1 MDISEE
7 DYKLAKEAHVSDC
20 TGGSIH
26 EINLVCAS
34 IVSAHMLW
42 TSLVQANIICQDSFA
57 PEFIIYVLPVLS
69 CLTIASDYAAYVTV
83 AMATVALFIFSSKKP
98 TTTAAAADAN
108 HNETKQAEHKSYL
121 TVYRAGTMILTCI
134 AILAVDFQFFPRRF
148 AKVETFGTSLM
159 DVGVGSFVFSSG
171 VVASRAYIHP
181 QQQQQNRAF
190 IKSFIKSIRSA
201 LPILVLGFARFFL
214 TKSVN
219 YQEHNSEYGLH
230 WNFFFTLGFLPPFVT
245 TLSFL
250 RRFASFSVL
259 ATVIAI
265 GYQTAL
271 CQGLQ
276 DWILKAPR
284 VDMISANKE
293 GICSFA
299 GYLSIFMFG
308 LECGSIIFQNDLS
321 TTRISRLFGIAQ
333 QKQTKQLAVHL
344 FTFSA
349 LMWSGFGLWISLFPE
364 FYVSR
369 RMANLPYI
377 FWVIAFNLTL
387 LSCLVLVESKSQIR
401 GGGRGPPMLDA
412 VNINGLITFLLA
424 NVLTGTVNLSIRT
437 LYANDLQSSFI
448 NAAYMLIVTAVPWI
462 MWRSFKIRIKF

>member
-7 DYKLAKEAHVSDC
+7 DYKLAKEAHVANC

-34 IVSAHMLW
+34 LVSSHMLW
-42 TSLVQANIICQDSFA
+42 TSLVQASIISQNTFT
-57 PEFIIYVLPVLS
+57 PEFFIYVLPVLS
-69 CLTIASDYAAYVTV
+69 CLTILSDYAAYVTV
-83 AMATVALFIFSSKKP
+83 GMATIALFIFSS
-98 TTTAAAADAN
+98 TTRATDTTNKEAKGTK
-108 HNETKQAEHKSYL
+108 ETEYKSYL

-171 VVASRAYIHP
+171 VVASRAYIR
-181 QQQQQNRAF
+181 QQSRSF

-201 LPILVLGFARFFL
+201 FPILVLGFARFFL
-214 TKSVN
+214 TKGVN

-245 TLSFL
+245 MLSFL
-250 RRFASFSVL
+250 RRFASFSLL
-259 ATVIAI
+259 ATVIAV
-265 GYQTAL
+265 GYQVAL

-276 DWILKAPR
+276 DWILEAPR
-284 VDMISANKE
+284 VDIISANKE

-308 LECGSIIFQNDLS
+308 LECGCMIFQDNLS
-321 TTRISRLFGIAQ
+321 ETRISKLFGISQ
-333 QKQTKQLAVHL
+333 QKQSKQLVFHL
-344 FTFSA
+344 FTFSVI
-349 LMWSGFGLWISLFPE
+349 MWSVFGLWISAFPE

-369 RMANLPYI
+369 RM
-377 FWVIAFNLTL
+377 V
-387 LSCLVLVESKSQIR
+387 
-401 GGGRGPPMLDA
+401 
-412 VNINGLITFLLA
+412 
-424 NVLTGTVNLSIRT
+424 
-437 LYANDLQSSFI
+437 
-448 NAAYMLIVTAVPWI
+448 
-462 MWRSFKIRIKF
+462 

>member
-1 MDISEE
+1 MDMSEE
-7 DYKLAKEAHVSDC
+7 DYKLAKEAHVANC

-34 IVSAHMLW
+34 LVSAHMLW
-42 TSLVQANIICQDSFA
+42 TSLVQANIIRRDTFT
-57 PEFIIYVLPVLS
+57 PEFLIYVLPVLA
-69 CLTIASDYAAYVTV
+69 CLTVASDYAAYVTIG
-83 AMATVALFIFSSKKP
+83 MATLALFIFASRKS
-98 TTTAAAADAN
+98 TTEADTTN
-108 HNETKQAEHKSYL
+108 KETKETEHKSYL

-171 VVASRAYIHP
+171 VVASRAYTHP
-181 QQQQQNRAF
+181 QQSRAF
-190 IKSFIKSIRSA
+190 IKSFVKSIRSA
-201 LPILVLGFARFFL
+201 FPILVLGFARFFL

-265 GYQTAL
+265 GYQVAL

-276 DWILKAPR
+276 DWILEAPR

-308 LECGSIIFQNDLS
+308 LECGSIVFQGDLS
-321 TTRISRLFGIAQ
+321 TTRISKVFGITQ
-333 QKQTKQLAVHL
+333 QKQIQQLVVHL

-349 LMWSGFGLWISLFPE
+349 FMWGGFGLWISVFPE

-401 GGGRGPPMLDA
+401 RGSRGPPMLDA
-412 VNINGLITFLLA
+412 VNVNGLFTFLLA
-424 NVLTGTVNLSIRT
+424 NILTGTVNLSIRT
-437 LYANDLQSSFI
+437 LYANDLQSGFI

-462 MWRSFKIRIKF
+462 MWRSFNIRIKF